1 VTLPLLTTDLQTWLD
16 DLAGPGAARMA
27 ELGVGSFV
35 LLMVVSAVSG
45 LIVATLYRIFFRTR
59 ATGSEIHRAFPMISL
74 SVTAIF
80 ITIQFSLPLSLGLLG
95 ALSIVRF
102 RTPVKEPEEIGFL
115 MLVVAVGLCCAT
127 FNLLFLGIV
136 LGTAS
141 VMLTILHLKSGLLGK
156 APSHGTLVVTLPAE
170 EFRARGEELLRLLA
184 ERLPGGRLDAV
195 NEDVGE
201 ATISYGFRGLAE
213 AQVPDLQAALRG
225 VSDSLRTD
233 IYYVRSA

>member
-1 VTLPLLTTDLQTWLD
+1 MTLPLLTPELQTWLD
-16 DLAGPGAARMA
+16 NLAGPGAARMT

-35 LLMVVSAVSG
+35 LLMAVSAVSG
-45 LIVATLYRIFFRTR
+45 LLIATLYRIFFRAR

-115 MLVVAVGLCCAT
+115 MLVVACGLCCAT

-136 LGTAS
+136 LGTAAL
-141 VMLTILHLKSGLLGK
+141 MLTVLHFKSGLLGK
-156 APSHGTLVVTLPAE
+156 APMHGTLVVTLPAE
-170 EFRARGEELLRLLA
+170 EFRTHGEELLRLLA
-184 ERLPGGRLDAV
+184 ARLPGGRLDAV
-195 NEDVGE
+195 NEDVAE

-213 AQVPDLQAALRG
+213 AEVPGLQTALRE
-225 VSDSLRTD
+225 VSSSLRTD